1 MWAGEWLEGIEGVKI
16 NKQERRSAKQLF
28 QCCMVHEQLD
38 EARVRKAVEALIR
51 IKPRGFLPIVTHLH
65 RLVRL
70 EIARRTATV
79 ESTLALTDD
88 LRRGVEQNLAAKF
101 GPGLRYEFRVNP
113 ALLGGLRIKVGSDV
127 FDGSVQAKL
136 AALQESL

>member
-1 MWAGEWLEGIEGVKI
+1 VKI
-16 NKQERRSAKQLF
+16 NKQDRRNAKQLF
-28 QCCMVHEQLD
+28 QCCLD
-38 EARVRKAVEALIR
+38 NGQMDEERIRKAVEALIR
-51 IKPRGFLPIVTHLH
+51 LKPRGFAAILSHFQ

-79 ESTLALTDD
+79 ESTVALTDE
-88 LRRGVEQNLAAKF
+88 LRQAVQRNLADRF

-127 FDGSVQAKL
+127 FDGSVQARL
-136 AALQESL
+136 ASLQASL